1 MPKHTHSLT
10 SITGYDDLNWINGD
24 GQFHIQNSDT
34 TVGCSSA
41 KNASY
46 KYGTTGTTGGSS
58 SHTHGNTGSASTWPC
73 YQGVYMWRR
82 TA

>member
-1 MPKHTHSLT
+1 MPSHTHSLT

-34 TVGCSSA
+34 TVGWSSA

-46 KYGTTGTTGGSS
+46 KYGTTGTTGSNY
-58 SHTHGNTGSASTWPC
+58 SHAHGNTGSSSTWPL